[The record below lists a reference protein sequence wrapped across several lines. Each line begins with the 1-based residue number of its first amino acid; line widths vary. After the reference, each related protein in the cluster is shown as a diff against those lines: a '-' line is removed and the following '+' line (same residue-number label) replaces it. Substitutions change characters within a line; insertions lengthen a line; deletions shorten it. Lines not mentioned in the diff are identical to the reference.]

1 MIPAEDSFL
10 ILYEKTKNLPPY
22 KANAVWCP
30 NAEFKKDE
38 LLSKKREFK
47 VNETFHPKKLNRLA
61 SRQGFEPRP
70 AVLETDMLPL
80 H

>member
-47 VNETFHPKKLNRLA
+47 VNETFHPKKLN
-61 SRQGFEPRP
+61 
-70 AVLETDMLPL
+70 
-80 H
+80 